1 MMTKTITLQETTAAP
16 PVKKGNRWR
25 VIAARP
31 GQGSSGFYSEDLL
44 REQGPAAFE
53 KNAQSFINHDVS
65 RNPKDLIG
73 IFPEGFYFDEDE
85 KALVGELQVFSH
97 WVDFVEEVA
106 PHVGMSLFAAG
117 EVDEDGNVVRLIP
130 DRQNGVDLV
139 SRPGLIGSGIA
150 EKLYESAVHASSN
163 EPGVNAAREGKETME
178 LEKQVEELTKT
189 VGDLA
194 EHVKSLV
201 STQVAE
207 AEQTAQVEADEAA
220 VAEALDAFESR
231 VAAINAEES
240 LLPSQRKALIAE
252 AKRGADVE
260 PLIAEAKAIVE
271 EARAGFAASSE
282 DEGIVHGRVLGESAA
297 KDALE
302 LGKVFG

>member
-1 MMTKTITLQETTAAP
+1 MTKTITLQETTAAP
-16 PVKKGNRWR
+16 PEKKGNRWR

-31 GQGSSGFYSEDLL
+31 GQGSSGFYSEELL

-53 KNAQSFINHDVS
+53 ENAQSFINHDVT
-65 RNPKDLIG
+65 RNPKDMIG
-73 IFPEGFYFDEDE
+73 IFPESFYWDEDE
-85 KALVGELQVFSH
+85 KALVGEIEVFSH
-97 WVDFVEEVA
+97 WADFVEEVA

-117 EVDEDGNVVRLIP
+117 EVDEDGNVVKLIP

-150 EKLYESAVHASSN
+150 EKLYESAHAASN

-260 PLIAEAKAIVE
+260 PLMEAAKAIVE
-271 EARAGFAASSE
+271 EARTGFAAQE
-282 DEGIVHGRVLGESAA
+282 DSAQGHILGESAV

>member
-1 MMTKTITLQETTAAP
+1 MTKTITLQETTAAP

-31 GQGSSGFYSEDLL
+31 GQGSSGFYSEELL

-53 KNAQSFINHDVS
+53 EYAQSFINHDVT
-65 RNPKDLIG
+65 RNPKDMIG
-73 IFPEGFYFDEDE
+73 VFPESFYWDEDE

-117 EVDEDGNVVRLIP
+117 EVDEDGNVVKLVP

-139 SRPGLIGSGIA
+139 SRPGLIGSGIV
-150 EKLYESAVHASSN
+150 EKLYESAHAASN

-240 LLPSQRKALIAE
+240 LLPSQRKSLIAE
-252 AKRGADVE
+252 AKRGTDVE
-260 PLIAEAKAIVE
+260 PMIAEAKAIVA
-271 EARAGFAASSE
+271 EARTGFAAQE
-282 DEGIVHGRVLGESAA
+282 DSAQGHILGESAV